1 MSKKSVHDIPTP
13 YTKNPWHYVSP
24 GKDVPNT
31 VNAIIEI
38 PAESQAK
45 YELDK

>member
-1 MSKKSVHDIPTP
+1 MKEHFI
-13 YTKNPWHYVSP
+13 KNPWHYVSS
-24 GKDVPNT
+24 GHDVPNF

-38 PAESQAK
+38 PIGSNAK